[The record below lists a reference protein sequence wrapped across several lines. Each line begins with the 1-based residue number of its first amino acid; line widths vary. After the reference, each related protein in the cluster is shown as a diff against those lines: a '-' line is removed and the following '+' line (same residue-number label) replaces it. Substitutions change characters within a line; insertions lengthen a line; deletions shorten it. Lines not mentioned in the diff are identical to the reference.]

1 MKRVLA
7 ILIVCSTLVG
17 ANMTSAA
24 IGTHTLL
31 QTDESLGNGASWAV
45 GVYND
50 NNTPADAN
58 KASSSGADI
67 RDLGT
72 DGITDT
78 SETTRK
84 RIVVMKWDLGSIVG
98 PGETISAITLSGTNI
113 GQTTGALVVFYAAI
127 DGGTADIQGLTL
139 LETEITAMNWAGYND
154 AGPTTPGSFDSTIP
168 LDLAQFTLVGSSPG
182 NGGVYGMTFSDGDL
196 LTAANADTNGT
207 LIIAGVPTAEN
218 KAISLARG
226 NPNSAIK
233 LEVTVVPEPASL
245 ALLGLGGLSLLVRGR
260 Q

>member
-1 MKRVLA
+1 MKRVLT
-7 ILIVCSTLVG
+7 ILSVCSTMVS
-17 ANMTSAA
+17 ASATTAA

-31 QTDESLGNGASWAV
+31 QTDESMGNGASWAV

-84 RIVVMKWDLGSIVG
+84 RIVVMKWDLGGIVS

-113 GQTTGALVVFYAAI
+113 GQTTGALIDFYAAI
-127 DGGTADIQGLTL
+127 DGSTADIQGLTL
-139 LETEITAMNWAGYND
+139 LETKVTAMNWAGYNYT
-154 AGPTTPGSFDSTIP
+154 GPTTPGGFDSTIP

-182 NGGVYGMTFSDGDL
+182 NGGVYGITISDGDL
-196 LTAANADTNGT
+196 LNAANADTNGT
-207 LIIAGVPTAEN
+207 LIIAGLPTAEN
-218 KAISLARG
+218 KAISLTRG

-233 LEVTVVPEPASL
+233 LDVTVVPEPASL
-245 ALLGLGGLSLLVRGR
+245 ATLGLSGLALLGRSRK
-260 Q
+260 